1 MRISRKER
9 GDAEAWRRRAI
20 RSRSVSLDALTT
32 QLTECEAIIE
42 RGLASFLEMGQA
54 LLRIRD
60 GRLYRR
66 THRTF
71 AHYCQERW
79 SLSRSYAYE
88 LMEAGQVAEALSGIA
103 DVPNASIALE
113 LAALKDDPA
122 SMQDVWRS
130 ILEEGKPTA
139 ARVRER
145 VDAILCPPE
154 QDADWAQLRSDERA
168 NGTWQRRRRPEAE
181 QTHPDTPAGNAA
193 RKAEGLIA
201 KALSTDSVEESHA
214 CIDKA
219 CQLISEHDLKP
230 TVMVNA

>member
-1 MRISRKER
+1 V
-9 GDAEAWRRRAI
+9 
-20 RSRSVSLDALTT
+20 SVDALTM
-32 QLTECEAIIE
+32 QLAECEAVIE
-42 RGLASFLEMGQA
+42 RGLASFLEMGLA

-71 AHYCQERW
+71 ARYCQQRW
-79 SLSRSYAYE
+79 GLSRSYAYE

-122 SMQDVWRS
+122 TMAAVWWS
-130 ILEEGKPTA
+130 VLEEGKPTA
-139 ARVRER
+139 ARVRAR
-145 VDAILCPPE
+145 VDEILRPPE
-154 QDADWAQLRSDERA
+154 QDAGWTPGGSDERA
-168 NGTWQRRRRPEAE
+168 HRWEPRRARGEV
-181 QTHPDTPAGNAA
+181 QTHPDTPAGDAA
-193 RKAEGLIA
+193 RRAEGLIA
-201 KALSTDSVEESHA
+201 KALSTDSVQESHA

-219 CQLISEHDLKP
+219 SELIARHDLKP

>member
-1 MRISRKER
+1 
-9 GDAEAWRRRAI
+9 
-20 RSRSVSLDALTT
+20 VSLDAVTT
-32 QLTECEAIIE
+32 QLTECEEIIE
-42 RGLASFLEMGQA
+42 RGLASFLDMGQA

-60 GRLYRR
+60 GRLYRH

-71 AHYCQERW
+71 ARYCQQRW

-113 LAALKDDPA
+113 LAALKDDPERMEA
-122 SMQDVWRS
+122 VWRS
-130 ILEEGKPTA
+130 IQEAGKPTA

-145 VDAILCPPE
+145 VDAALRPPPTAGE
-154 QDADWAQLRSDERA
+154 SAEREAEWTQTTSEERA
-168 NGTWQRRRRPEAE
+168 HGTWQRSAREE
-181 QTHPDTPAGNAA
+181 QQTHPDTPAGNAA
-193 RKAEGLIA
+193 RRAEGLIA

-214 CIDKA
+214 CVDKA
-219 CQLISEHDLKP
+219 CQLIAQHDLKP

>member
-1 MRISRKER
+1 
-9 GDAEAWRRRAI
+9 
-20 RSRSVSLDALTT
+20 VSLDAVTT
-32 QLTECEAIIE
+32 QLTECEEAIE

-60 GRLYRR
+60 GRLYRQ

-71 AHYCQERW
+71 ARYCQQRW

-113 LAALKDDPA
+113 LAALKDEPA
-122 SMQDVWRS
+122 RMEAVWRS
-130 ILEEGKPTA
+130 IQEEGTPTA

-145 VDAILCPPE
+145 VDEALCPPPTAAE
-154 QDADWAQLRSDERA
+154 TAEREAEWTQTRSEERA
-168 NGTWQRRRRPEAE
+168 NGTWQRRTREE
-181 QTHPDTPAGNAA
+181 QQTHPDTPAGNAA

-219 CQLISEHDLKP
+219 CQLIAQHDLKP
-230 TVMVNA
+230 SVMVNA

>member
-1 MRISRKER
+1 M
-9 GDAEAWRRRAI
+9 
-20 RSRSVSLDALTT
+20 

-60 GRLYRR
+60 GRLYRQ
-66 THRTF
+66 TNKTF
-71 AHYCQERW
+71 AHYCQQRW

-122 SMQDVWRS
+122 RMQAVWQS
-130 ILEEGKPTA
+130 VLEEGKPTA

-145 VDAILCPPE
+145 VDEILCPSD
-154 QDADWAQLRSDERA
+154 QDAGWAQTTGDEGPD
-168 NGTWQRRRRPEAE
+168 GTWQPRTAREGE

-193 RKAEGLIA
+193 RKAERLIA

-219 CQLISEHDLKP
+219 CQLIAQHDLKP
-230 TVMVNA
+230 AVMVNA